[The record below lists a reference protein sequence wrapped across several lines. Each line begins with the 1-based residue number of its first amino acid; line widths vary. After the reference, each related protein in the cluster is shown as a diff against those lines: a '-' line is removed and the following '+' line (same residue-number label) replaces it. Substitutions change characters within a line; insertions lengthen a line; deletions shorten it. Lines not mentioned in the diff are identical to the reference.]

1 MSTEEKKAVI
11 AKLTIL
17 LPAGRMPL
25 DLLNKV
31 NEIAQKYQLEL
42 YLSTAQNLRLI
53 GIKEEDLP
61 EIKNQLAA
69 FGADF
74 KGPGKFPLPRVCI
87 GNKDCNLG
95 KADTQKMSQ
104 LILERFKD
112 RTNVKPKFKI
122 AVSGCILS
130 CSGAMLTDI
139 GVMATTK
146 GFDVYVGGKGG
157 PNPKVGRRIVRDAEE
172 EKVLLVIE
180 ELVNFHDE
188 KTGKKQRMSKLLDL
202 PDFPFPEV

>member
-1 MSTEEKKAVI
+1 MSTEKKESPI

-17 LPAGRMPL
+17 LPAGKMPL
-25 DLLNKV
+25 DLLDKV

-42 YLSTAQNLRLI
+42 YFSTAQNLRLI

-61 EIKNQLAA
+61 EIKSQLEAL
-69 FGADF
+69 GANF

-95 KADTQKMSQ
+95 KADTQKISQ

-122 AVSGCILS
+122 AVSGCTLS
-130 CSGAMLTDI
+130 CSGTKLTDI

-146 GFDVYVGGKGG
+146 GFDIYVGGKGG
-157 PNPKVGRRIVRDAEE
+157 PNPKIGRRIVRDADEE
-172 EKVLLVIE
+172 RVLSVIE
-180 ELVNFHDE
+180 ELIDFHDK
-188 KTGKKQRMSKLLDL
+188 KTGKKQRMSKLLNL
-202 PDFPFPEV
+202 PDFPFAEI